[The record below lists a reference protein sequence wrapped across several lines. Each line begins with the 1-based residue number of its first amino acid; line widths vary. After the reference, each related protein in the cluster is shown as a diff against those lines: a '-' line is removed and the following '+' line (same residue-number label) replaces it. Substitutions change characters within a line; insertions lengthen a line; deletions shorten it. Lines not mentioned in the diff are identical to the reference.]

1 MIKRILKITLKL
13 FIGIIIFLVLYFA
26 AAYTLPHITVND
38 DFVNKKDGV
47 KIYIVS
53 NGVHT
58 DIVTPSRTKY
68 KNWNVIFPPEL
79 FQASDSA
86 YNYTAFG
93 WGDKGFYLNT
103 PTWDDL
109 TFSTAFKATF
119 GLSGTAVHVR
129 YVKEPQVKKGK
140 CVAITISEDSYSK
153 LISYI
158 ERSFLTKTS
167 SVIKINHP
175 GYGEHDLF
183 YEAVGTYSAFK
194 TCNVWTNHGLEEIG
208 VKVCFWSPFSEGLMN
223 SLQCEAQE

>member
-1 MIKRILKITLKL
+1 MGRRILKITLKL
-13 FIGIIIFLVLYFA
+13 FAGILVFLALYFA
-26 AAYTLPHITVND
+26 AAYTFPHISVND
-38 DFVNKKDGV
+38 DFVNKKEGV

-58 DIVTPSRTKY
+58 DIVTPSKTQF
-68 KNWNVIFPPEL
+68 KNWNTIFPPEQ
-79 FQASDSA
+79 FQANDSS
-86 YNYTAFG
+86 YSYTAFG

-129 YVKEPQVKKGK
+129 YVKEPKVKAGK
-140 CVAITISEDSYSK
+140 CVAITIDEVSYLK
-153 LISYI
+153 LIAYI
-158 ERSFLTKTS
+158 EHSFLTKAS
-167 SVIKINHP
+167 SVIKIDHP

-208 VKVCFWSPFSEGLMN
+208 VKVCFWSPFSEGLMS
-223 SLQCEAQE
+223 SLENEKSE